1 MFESPRISW
10 EVRLRSKARDVSPEK
25 KLAGRE
31 KIECGSRGELM
42 LWWPLWCV
50 GNQVFII
57 YGNWLVY
64 GIYFSYGI
72 DLLPLSKLTIDKG
85 FY

>member
-31 KIECGSRGELM
+31 KIECGSRVELM
-42 LWWPLWCV
+42 LWVAFMVCWKSRFYYLW
-50 GNQVFII
+50 
-57 YGNWLVY
+57 
-64 GIYFSYGI
+64 
-72 DLLPLSKLTIDKG
+72 KLISLRNL
-85 FY
+85 F